1 MSAQQNGSPLANTG
15 VEDRGPGL
23 RSFLI
28 VMLILTLVAITLRFW
43 SRSLP
48 VYHGGHKS
56 RFWWDDW
63 IALAAVPFVIVEY
76 SLIFYML
83 SLGLGRHINTLPTEN
98 VAESLIVIYVIY
110 FIYDIGLFLTKE
122 SALFLF
128 SRVFTRQAHISWFN
142 YGLWTAHAL
151 NVSWLLGIIFG
162 TVFMCDPVAKNY
174 IPSLNGRC
182 GDTGALW
189 IGSAVPS
196 VLIDLIIL
204 LLPLPK
210 IWGLQ
215 MSIAR
220 KSGITFVFVL
230 GYCVIIVSLG
240 RLITVVKS
248 ADALNRDLT
257 YEGVPALFWLCAET
271 PITLTSI
278 CLPPMLS
285 LGRHLAQNYF
295 YPLSSR
301 VSSLVSLQRSGI
313 RLRSQTGDFNRGQS
327 SRGLHLLDLKKSEKS
342 AISVERGSIQSAG
355 SGRQILHLT
364 PMQDY
369 EAHVESSREPH
380 TYDRGPNLPDQA
392 IRIGKTV
399 EVSREE
405 I

>member
-1 MSAQQNGSPLANTG
+1 Q
-15 VEDRGPGL
+15 
-23 RSFLI
+23 
-28 VMLILTLVAITLRFW
+28 
-43 SRSLP
+43 
-48 VYHGGHKS
+48 
-56 RFWWDDW
+56 
-63 IALAAVPFVIVEY
+63 PFVIVEF

-98 VAESLIVIYVIY
+98 IAESLIVIYVIY

-128 SRVFTRQAHISWFN
+128 SRVFTRQAHTSWFN
-142 YGLWTAHAL
+142 YGLWAAHAL
-151 NVSWLLGIIFG
+151 NISWLLGIIFG

-174 IPSLNGRC
+174 IPSLDGRC

-215 MSIAR
+215 MSIAK
-220 KSGITFVFVL
+220 KSGITLVFVL

-278 CLPPMLS
+278 CLPPMMS
-285 LGRHLAQNYF
+285 LARHLTQNYF

-301 VSSLVSLQRSGI
+301 ISSLVNSQRG
-313 RLRSQTGDFNRGQS
+313 
-327 SRGLHLLDLKKSEKS
+327 
-342 AISVERGSIQSAG
+342 
-355 SGRQILHLT
+355 
-364 PMQDY
+364 
-369 EAHVESSREPH
+369 
-380 TYDRGPNLPDQA
+380 
-392 IRIGKTV
+392 
-399 EVSREE
+399 
-405 I
+405 